1 MNIEVAVDADNLTLY
16 ALDMLKEQEDPLDLL
31 LNANKR
37 EIFALARA
45 NIQSQ
50 GRDGALVAVPQ
61 RMSVAE
67 IQQAREH
74 VARMFP
80 EID

>member
-1 MNIEVAVDADNLTLY
+1 MNIEVAVDSDSLALY
-16 ALDMLKEQEDPLDLL
+16 ALEMLKDQEDPLDLL

-37 EIFALARA
+37 EIFALARTC
-45 NIQSQ
+45 IQNS
-50 GRDGALVAVPQ
+50 GEKTAVVAVPQ

-67 IQQAREH
+67 IQQAKEH
-74 VARMFP
+74 VKSVFP

>member
-1 MNIEVAVDADNLTLY
+1 MNIEVAVDSDSLTLY
-16 ALDMLKEQEDPLDLL
+16 ALEMLKDQEDPLDLL

-45 NIQSQ
+45 CIQGS
-50 GRDGALVAVPQ
+50 GEKTAVVAVPQ
-61 RMSVAE
+61 RMAVAE

-74 VARMFP
+74 VKGMFP